1 MKLKLLVLLVLAL
14 LCFQNLNGQ
23 NYQGIRSDRT
33 LLFSKDNG
41 NGLIGIRVDSVKYD
55 TDSVYYFI
63 PYALPESISNPIH
76 VVGHASWLGE
86 RMILDAEGTHVFYN
100 YNGDGITIK
109 SQAVLDEEWICY
121 TSANMQVVAKV
132 TEWAEDSVLSET
144 DMVKTIGFQAK
155 DLNGTNI
162 DHDVNGIQIKLSEN
176 YGFIETVGFYFFP
189 DLSSSWEFFPF
200 ENTTTL
206 QLKGL
211 TNPEIG
217 IRNLSYQ
224 MCHDYQAGDEF
235 HIVDSYSSSD
245 YDNEELIVTKYL
257 DRYFLGDTLAYLAYQ
272 KKKTTNYYYPNPPV
286 VTYFE
291 DTIVVKIEKDHFID
305 HLPGEL
311 VFDNEG
317 CFDVLD
323 EESSNGL
330 VKYSHQGNYFFC
342 FFPENQVFL
351 NHYDGP
357 VGDSKYIE
365 GLGGPYYNN
374 CPGEIYSSFRR
385 LVYYKKDSVECGI
398 PLVITAIPENQAT
411 EFCEV
416 FQIAGQ
422 NGFGIK
428 VQDQMLPLDYQI
440 ISISGQVI
448 DKGRIFNNQW
458 IYDNKEGLKGV
469 FILSIR
475 GYQNQQHNQ
484 KVVLY

>member
-1 MKLKLLVLLVLAL
+1 MKLKVFVSLVLVLF
-14 LCFQNLNGQ
+14 CFQNLNGQ

-41 NGLIGIRVDSVKYD
+41 NALIGIRVDSVKYD

-63 PYALPESISNPIH
+63 PYALPESISNPIY

-86 RMILDAEGTHVFYN
+86 RMTLDAEGTHVFYN

-121 TSANMQVVAKV
+121 TSDNMQVVAKV
-132 TEWAEDSVLSET
+132 TGWAEDSVLSET

-211 TNPEIG
+211 TNPELG

-235 HIVDSYSSSD
+235 HIVEYNSAPWH
-245 YDNEELIVTKYL
+245 NEEEIFVTKYL
-257 DRYFLGDTLAYLAYQ
+257 DRYFLGDTLVYLAYQ
-272 KKKTTNYYYPNPPV
+272 KKRTTVNDSPNPPV

-323 EESSNGL
+323 AESSNGL
-330 VKYSHQGNYFFC
+330 VKYDHRGNYFFC
-342 FFPENQVFL
+342 FVYDNHVFN
-351 NHYDGP
+351 NHWDGV
-357 VGDSKYIE
+357 VGDSKFIE
-365 GLGGPYYNN
+365 GLGGPYYNMES
-374 CPGEIYSSFRR
+374 GDLYSSIRR

-440 ISISGQVI
+440 INISGQVI
-448 DKGRIFNNQW
+448 EKGRIFNKQW
-458 IYDNKEGLKGV
+458 IYDNKDGLKGV

-475 GYQNQQHNQ
+475 GNQNQQHNQ